1 MKKGLIAVIMV
12 TAVVFTGSQVFAWGH
27 GKGMGGNSLCSAGC
41 SSSWQDLSTTQKEKL
56 NALHQAF
63 IDDTLETRMQ
73 LMQKRQA
80 FRMLMQTSKPDKIRL
95 LKLSEEKLDLQKE
108 IHEKRINMM
117 LEVKEAVPD
126 FKFGS
131 FAGRGFN
138 KGMTGKNHTGQGRKF
153 KNPGCRNFQGQDY
166 NPFN

>member
-12 TAVVFTGSQVFAWGH
+12 AAVVFTGSQAFAWGH
-27 GKGMGGNSLCSAGC
+27 GKGMGGNYLCFADC
-41 SSSWQDLSTTQKEKL
+41 SSSWQDLSETQKEKL
-56 NALHQAF
+56 KTLHQAF

-80 FRMLMQTSKPDKIRL
+80 FRMLMQTSKPDKVRL
-95 LKLSEEKLDLQKE
+95 LKLSEEKCNLQKE

-126 FKFGS
+126 FRFGF
-131 FAGRGFN
+131 FAGHGFN
-138 KGMTGKNHTGQGRKF
+138 GGMTGKFKSGQGRKF

-166 NPFN
+166 NRFN